1 MFLSLARPA
10 LVFKYLQI
18 FFALSVLGK
27 GANVILDCVG
37 SSFWEQN
44 IKSLAVEGRW
54 IVYGLLGGGN
64 VSGNLLGNVLRKRVS
79 LIGTTLKSRSLA
91 VWCFFFLWWLWK
103 TQFSSRLSFSLKA
116 SPDGPNFIRIN
127 LWATIL
133 WATIWHTGTNY
144 IPQSI

>member
-1 MFLSLARPA
+1 MMAAKLTNMDQSNRRIVILMSLAHPA
-10 LVFKYLQI
+10 LVFEYLQI
-18 FFALSVLGK
+18 FFTLSILGQ

-64 VSGNLLGNVLRKRVS
+64 VSGNLLGNVLRKRAS

-91 VWCFFFLWWLWK
+91 VWRFFFFFLMIIVK
-103 TQFSSRLSFSLKA
+103 DAIF
-116 SPDGPNFIRIN
+116 
-127 LWATIL
+127 
-133 WATIWHTGTNY
+133 
-144 IPQSI
+144 

>member
-1 MFLSLARPA
+1 MRFLSLARPA
-10 LVFKYLQI
+10 LVFEYLQI

-79 LIGTTLKSRSLA
+79 LIGTTLKSRSLV
-91 VWCFFFLWWLWK
+91 VWCFLFFCDHYEK
-103 TQFSSRLSFSLKA
+103 
-116 SPDGPNFIRIN
+116 PNFLVNCLPR
-127 LWATIL
+127 
-133 WATIWHTGTNY
+133 
-144 IPQSI
+144 

>member
-91 VWCFFFLWWLWK
+91 V
-103 TQFSSRLSFSLKA
+103 
-116 SPDGPNFIRIN
+116 
-127 LWATIL
+127 
-133 WATIWHTGTNY
+133 
-144 IPQSI
+144 

>member
-1 MFLSLARPA
+1 MLAKCVPTILELNGNKRFSCKNTKLNICHHMVTSSTQLHGLPWSSNT
-10 LVFKYLQI
+10 L
-18 FFALSVLGK
+18 FALSVSGK

-44 IKSLAVEGRW
+44 IKSVAVEGRW

-91 VWCFFFLWWLWK
+91 V
-103 TQFSSRLSFSLKA
+103 
-116 SPDGPNFIRIN
+116 
-127 LWATIL
+127 
-133 WATIWHTGTNY
+133 
-144 IPQSI
+144 